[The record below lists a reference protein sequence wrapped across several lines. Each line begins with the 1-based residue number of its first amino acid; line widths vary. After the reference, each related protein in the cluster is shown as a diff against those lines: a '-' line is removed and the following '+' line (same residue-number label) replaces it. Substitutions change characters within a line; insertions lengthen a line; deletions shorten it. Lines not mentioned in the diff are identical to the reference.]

1 MKKWISGIVFFI
13 TCFIPVS
20 FVYAGTILYVP
31 IDDRPVSLSYT
42 VDTAQAA
49 DLTILTPP
57 AEYLAS
63 RNHQGDPEKLWQWVF
78 DHCQQADALILS
90 TDSLIYGGLVDSRV
104 HHLDLS
110 ILQERLERFKIIK
123 EQTFGAKLYVFST
136 IMRSPKMSA
145 GGVEPDYYEE
155 YGPRIFELTALQ
167 DKDERQGLSEPERQ
181 SLRKDEAEIPP
192 AYLADWFQ
200 RRNKNL
206 DINRQI
212 ITMAKTGI
220 FDYVVMGR
228 DDTAVYSQSQREWR
242 ILKQAGAELPSSIF
256 GAFPGTDQLG
266 MVLLA
271 RAYNNLTGQLP
282 FVRIG
287 YAPGTGGT
295 TIPSY
300 EDQPIAGTIRDH
312 VVAAGGIVLFD
323 PKVPDLILAVNTPV
337 DGVTHEANGI
347 ENDTLDNVSSRM
359 QTAQIQSN
367 LSQGRQVA
375 VADIAFA
382 NGADN
387 ALMNA
392 LSKQHLLA
400 KVSAYSGWNTASNTV
415 GYAVAQGMMAG
426 AMTDKSRQQL
436 LAVRYL
442 DDWAYQA
449 NIRSQLQQ
457 QLYELGG
464 NSQSLDHS
472 QATMVR
478 EAEEQE
484 RLFAKHYLW
493 MNPEKVKVSFPW
505 NRLFE
510 IKIDLAS

>member
-1 MKKWISGIVFFI
+1 MKKWISGVIFFI
-13 TCFIPVS
+13 ACFVPFS
-20 FVYAGTILYVP
+20 FAYAGTILYVP
-31 IDDRPVSLSYT
+31 IDDRPVSLDYT

-49 DLTILTPP
+49 GLTILTPP

-63 RNHQGDPEKLWQWVF
+63 RAHQGDPEKLWQWVF
-78 DHCQQADALILS
+78 DHCQQADALVLS

-110 ILQERLERFKIIK
+110 ILQERLERFKTIK
-123 EQTFGAKLYVFST
+123 ERSFGAQLYVFST
-136 IMRSPKMSA
+136 IMRSPRMSA

-167 DKDERQGLSEPERQ
+167 DKAERNSLSAQERQ
-181 SLRKDEAEIPP
+181 SLQKDEAEIPQE
-192 AYLADWFQ
+192 YLTDWFE

-212 ITMAKTGI
+212 ITMAKTGV
-220 FDYVVMGR
+220 FDYVIMGR
-228 DDTAVYSQSQREWR
+228 DDTAVYSQSQHEWR
-242 ILKQAGAELPSSIF
+242 ILQKDGAELPASIF

-282 FVRIG
+282 FVRID

-312 VVAAGGIVLFD
+312 VVAAGGIVLLN
-323 PKVPDLILAVNTPV
+323 PKVPDLILAVNTPM
-337 DGVTHEANGI
+337 DGITHEAN
-347 ENDTLDNVSSRM
+347 EMKNQVLDNVSSRM
-359 QTAQIQSN
+359 QTAQIQSD
-367 LSQGRQVA
+367 LIQGRQVA

-387 ALMNA
+387 ALMN
-392 LSKQHLLA
+392 SLA
-400 KVSAYSGWNTASNTV
+400 KQQLLDKISAYSGWNTASNTV

-426 AMTDKSRQQL
+426 SMTEKGRQQL

-457 QLYELGG
+457 KLYELGG
-464 NSQSLDHS
+464 NSQFLDNS
-472 QATMVR
+472 QAVMVR
-478 EAEEQE
+478 EAEEREQ
-484 RLFAKHYLW
+484 LFTKQYLW
-493 MNPEKVKVSFPW
+493 MDPKKVKISFPW

-510 IKIDLAS
+510 IKINLVS